1 MFLLWVFALL
11 LVDKAASL
19 LQTTKPAVR
28 GSLSPLIPPQAS
40 EIEEPRAQEFLQKIR
55 SATVKV
61 PASIAPSQV
70 VETAYARFESSKKSS
85 SKSGGW
91 FGIGLGKQKKGP
103 IVLLHGFDSSSC
115 EYRRLAPL
123 LAEEGDRDVIVPDL
137 LGWGFTRPPE
147 DIASYGPEA
156 KMEHL
161 RCFIQQVC
169 GGNSQPV
176 TVVGASLGGALGII
190 LAAESPR
197 LVDRLVL
204 IDAQGFIDGKGPS
217 DIPVPLARLGVNVL
231 KSSPLR
237 MFANLLAYRNKSF
250 ATVDAMRVGRL
261 HCFTPTWETAS
272 IDFLRS
278 GGFSPSSF
286 VAQVAQDTLLLWGRN
301 DEILEPGT
309 AQRFVETMPKCRLEM
324 VEECGHVPHL
334 EKPQLS
340 ATLILD
346 FLQG

>member
-1 MFLLWVFALL
+1 MFLMAWVCAML
-11 LVDKAASL
+11 LVGKAESL
-19 LQTTKPAVR
+19 LQTTKSAVR
-28 GSLSPLIPPQAS
+28 GSLSPLIPSQAS
-40 EIEEPRAQEFLQKIR
+40 EIEEPRAIQLLQKIR
-55 SATVKV
+55 SASVKV

-70 VETAYARFESSKKSS
+70 VETAYARFDSSKKSS
-85 SKSGGW
+85 SSGW

-123 LAEEGDRDVIVPDL
+123 LAEAGDRDVIVPDL

-147 DIASYGPEA
+147 DIASFGPEA

-169 GGNSQPV
+169 GGSSQPV

-237 MFANLLAYRNKSF
+237 MFANLLAYRNKEF

-261 HCFTPTWETAS
+261 HCFTPSWEQAS

-286 VAQVAQDTLLLWGRN
+286 VGQVAQDTLLLWGRN

-309 AQRFVETMPKCRLEM
+309 AQRFVETMSKCRLEM

-340 ATLILD
+340 ANLILD
-346 FLQG
+346 FLQD